1 MRRYLSASFVFAAF
15 FLCVSLNANAQ
26 DSTRSD
32 VVKDQVTQRGLF
44 ERGKIIGNLAIQTGR
59 VSDFE
64 KSATGGLDYSKPSKK
79 MRCALAFN
87 IGYNLIE
94 KVYVR
99 GTFYYHLNQ
108 NINAKWNLV
117 DYSYVLERANWTPNT
132 FSYGY
137 TNYETNHY
145 SANLNDFTNSLMRG
159 SYYVRYYNKLPD
171 RWIKKISIDSTTSL
185 SYSVQIKYAVKY
197 FDNDN
202 GIHGGILHGKPV
214 VVLTSRYAFFKN
226 MYIEGAVNIYL
237 SQETKRIYDPE
248 YTYGFGYN
256 AYRNLSLAFSYEN
269 YSANR
274 FPWHKQSVK
283 GYSFVDGIF
292 SFILN
297 YSL

>member
-1 MRRYLSASFVFAAF
+1 MRRYLTASFVFAVF

-26 DSTRSD
+26 DSTRNS

-44 ERGKIIGNLAIQTGR
+44 ERGKINGNLAIQTGR

-64 KSATGGLDYSKPSKK
+64 KSATGGLDFSKPSKK

-87 IGYNLIE
+87 IGYNIVE

-145 SANLNDFTNSLMRG
+145 SANINDFTNSLMRG

-202 GIHGGILHGKPV
+202 EIHGGILHGKPV
-214 VVLTSRYAFFKN
+214 VVLSTRYAFFKN

-237 SQETKRIYDPE
+237 SEKTKRIYDPE

-274 FPWHKQSVK
+274 FPWNKQSVK
-283 GYSFVDGIF
+283 GYNFLDGIF